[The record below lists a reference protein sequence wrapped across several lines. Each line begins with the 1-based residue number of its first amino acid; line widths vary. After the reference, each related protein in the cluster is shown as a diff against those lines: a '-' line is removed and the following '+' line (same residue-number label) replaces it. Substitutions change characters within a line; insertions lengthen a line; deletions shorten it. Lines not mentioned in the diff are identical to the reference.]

1 MNDIARNERLP
12 QLVKMIRQVLAVLM
26 VGIAPTIAAQG
37 FPTKP
42 ITLVVP
48 YQAGGSSDG
57 IARAM
62 ARLVGKDLGQQVV
75 VENKAGAEGMIGSL
89 DVMKSAPDGYRIL
102 FGGAGSM
109 IVVPALRRAPPF
121 DPGTQFTPISGVVD
135 FSFFLYVHPELPVK
149 NLKEFVDY
157 ARANPGKINYA
168 TGNNQGLLTFAYLKK
183 SLNLDVVQVAYK
195 GETAATADL
204 LSGRVQAMFAT
215 TAPLMHAKEGRLKV
229 LVTTL
234 PKRTPLLPEV
244 ATMTESGYPEFPF
257 SPAGGWLGIF
267 GPTEMNPEVVN
278 ILHRSFGKA
287 LTDPEVEKQLA
298 QAGLAYRAMELD
310 QMAVFVKSQRDQFR
324 NLIKDLGIPM
334 LD

>member
-1 MNDIARNERLP
+1 MNDLSLQKKYFITIKNIW
-12 QLVKMIRQVLAVLM
+12 QMM
-26 VGIAPTIAAQG
+26 VCCLICGVSAAYAQG
-37 FPTKP
+37 FPVKP

-62 ARLVGKDLGQQVV
+62 ARLVGKDLNQQVI
-75 VENKAGAEGMIGSL
+75 VENKAGAEGMIGSM
-89 DVMKSAPDGYRIL
+89 DVMKSAPDGYRVL

-121 DPGTQFTPISGVVD
+121 DPSTQFTPISGVVD
-135 FSFFLYVHPELPVK
+135 FSFFLYSHPDLPVK

-157 ARANPGKINYA
+157 AQAHPGKINYA

-234 PKRTPLLPEV
+234 PQRTPLLPEV

-267 GPTEMNPEVVN
+267 GPADMNPEVVK
-278 ILHRSFGKA
+278 ILHQSFGKA
-287 LTDPEVEKQLA
+287 LTDPDVQKQLA
-298 QAGLAYRAMELD
+298 QAGLSYRAMELE
-310 QMAVFVKSQRDQFR
+310 QMGVFVKSQRDQFR
-324 NLIKDLGIPM
+324 HLIRDLGIPM